1 MKKTLTVNLN
11 GRVFNIDEDAYGL
24 LDNYLRNLRI
34 YFRKDEGFAEIIAD
48 FEARIEELFSEHIR
62 SGYEVISI
70 EQVEK
75 VIQQVGKPED
85 FEDANVVDSNTTEKT
100 FEEKKETEAPKHSS
114 NEKKTKKRIH
124 RNIDN
129 KLFGGV
135 FSGIA
140 AYFGWDETPVRI
152 AGAILLIAIMPAYGW
167 GIWLYLIL
175 WAIIPPAKTAQEKLE
190 MRGEEVSIENIGKVV
205 AGETTNQDKRNNKSL
220 LENILSFFVAL
231 VKIALVGLGILIGI
245 PIFISLVIILVAVFS
260 VILGIGTGLLALP
273 LGFAGLDVGNITFA
287 QPTLALVAAIL
298 FAGIPL
304 LSIIYWIVAFFAKLS
319 PMPKS
324 IKVTGFLV
332 WIVSL
337 FLLIFSGMQ
346 INWNENARK
355 FHGKNWNIGWS
366 DKYKY
371 KVKGNGIITD
381 KTFVSPYFETVH
393 LGDNFAD
400 INVVIE
406 QVSSDTGK
414 IFIKGESN
422 IIDKINWSVSGNRLK
437 FAINKNT
444 RLRNYEPVLIKI
456 STQNIKGV
464 EIESIGSVK
473 IPNKANFDNFYVDIE
488 GAGYFSADSLFCNS
502 FKGKVEGIGNLNL
515 KGKTNTA
522 NFELEGA
529 GRINALN
536 FEADEIYASVEG
548 IGNIK
553 CNPIKS
559 IDGKVEG
566 IGSIT
571 YKNTPP
577 TKNVKIEG
585 LGKIDKE

>member
-1 MKKTLTVNLN
+1 
-11 GRVFNIDEDAYGL
+11 
-24 LDNYLRNLRI
+24 
-34 YFRKDEGFAEIIAD
+34 
-48 FEARIEELFSEHIR
+48 
-62 SGYEVISI
+62 
-70 EQVEK
+70 
-75 VIQQVGKPED
+75 
-85 FEDANVVDSNTTEKT
+85 
-100 FEEKKETEAPKHSS
+100 
-114 NEKKTKKRIH
+114 
-124 RNIDN
+124 
-129 KLFGGV
+129 
-135 FSGIA
+135 
-140 AYFGWDETPVRI
+140 
-152 AGAILLIAIMPAYGW
+152 
-167 GIWLYLIL
+167 
-175 WAIIPPAKTAQEKLE
+175 
-190 MRGEEVSIENIGKVV
+190 
-205 AGETTNQDKRNNKSL
+205 
-220 LENILSFFVAL
+220 
-231 VKIALVGLGILIGI
+231 
-245 PIFISLVIILVAVFS
+245 
-260 VILGIGTGLLALP
+260 
-273 LGFAGLDVGNITFA
+273 
-287 QPTLALVAAIL
+287 
-298 FAGIPL
+298 
-304 LSIIYWIVAFFAKLS
+304 
-319 PMPKS
+319 
-324 IKVTGFLV
+324 
-332 WIVSL
+332 
-337 FLLIFSGMQ
+337 MQ

-529 GRINALN
+529 GRINALD